1 MQGNKHGYEQ
11 RYKQG
16 YAIGA
21 KVKTKVT
28 EGSITQMKPLVI
40 ADAMNGND
48 QGRGGWQY
56 QLASDKVLQDGGR
69 WFPEVDIRP
78 RKE

>member
-1 MQGNKHGYEQ
+1 
-11 RYKQG
+11 
-16 YAIGA
+16 
-21 KVKTKVT
+21 
-28 EGSITQMKPLVI
+28 
-40 ADAMNGND
+40 MNGND